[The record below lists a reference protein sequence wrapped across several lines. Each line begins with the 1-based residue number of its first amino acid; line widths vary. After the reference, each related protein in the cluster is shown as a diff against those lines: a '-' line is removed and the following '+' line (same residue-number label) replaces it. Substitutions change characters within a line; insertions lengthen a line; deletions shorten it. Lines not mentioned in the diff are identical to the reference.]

1 MIRPALSLIA
11 LSTLVAARLQL
22 QSFNPGF
29 DAAGRQGCISASEN
43 ADGAPVVIH
52 DCNTEETA
60 KHDWEVSLF
69 TRQNA
74 GPQQIKVF
82 GDKCLD
88 VKDGANTD
96 GTKLQIWTCTPGSTN
111 QLWISVNDFTFNW
124 AGTDKCIDLTDGN
137 IADGNQLQIWTCV
150 GGPGSQNQKWSGNP
164 VPNTEAP
171 ATNFVGGAPN
181 PDLPSMCL
189 SAESNTDGAAI
200 ALAECRRV
208 TDTFPN
214 GNQTFVYAQ
223 RPLSGPIKTYGGSK
237 CLDVPNGDAT
247 NGNKLQ
253 LWTCVDGSTNQQWKV
268 NSPNTIEWVGKN
280 KCVDITNGNLT
291 AGNTLQIWDC
301 DTNNDNQSWFPSS
314 L

>member
-1 MIRPALSLIA
+1 MIRPTLSLAA
-11 LSTLVAARLQL
+11 LSTLVAGLQL

-29 DAAGRQGCISASEN
+29 DAAGKQGCISASEN

-60 KHDWEVSLF
+60 KHDWQVSLF

-88 VKDGANTD
+88 VKDCMNTD

-124 AGTDKCIDLTDGN
+124 AGTNKCIDLTDGD
-137 IADGNQLQIWTCV
+137 ITDGNQLQIWTCQH
-150 GGPGSQNQKWSGNP
+150 GPNQTWSGNK
-164 VPNTEAP
+164 VPNTESYPSNFYGGRAS
-171 ATNFVGGAPN
+171 ATDTPV
-181 PDLPSMCL
+181 CL
-189 SAESNTDGAAI
+189 AAESNTDGAAVV
-200 ALAECRRV
+200 LAVC
-208 TDTFPN
+208 DHTFPN

-237 CLDVPNGDAT
+237 CLDVDTT

-253 LWTCVDGSTNQQWKV
+253 IATCVEGSTKQQWKV

-280 KCVDITNGNLT
+280 KCVEITDGDKT
-291 AGNTLQIWDC
+291 PGTPLQIWDC
-301 DTNNDNQSWFPSS
+301 DTNNDNQWWFPSQE
-314 L
+314 